1 MTDNFQTTRRGARES
16 ETNFLLT
23 LRRNAPLSPL
33 STFRI
38 GGYAQYF
45 LSVRSPES
53 LIAIVTNARRSGLPF
68 RILGGGSN
76 VVFPDTLLPGLLL
89 RVRGGGIRDDGNMV
103 TVDAGVTLENVIEWA
118 IMRGLK
124 GLETLS
130 GIPGTIGGAVVGN
143 AGAYG
148 HSIAEVVKKIEVW
161 DGRRR
166 RWIENAQCDFHYRES
181 IFKKKP
187 WIILQV
193 VLRFGRG
200 DTGELRRTSR
210 EIVKIRLKKYKPGL
224 RCPGSFFKNV
234 LVSEVPKRSLAL
246 VNPQKIIDGK
256 IPTGYL
262 LEEVGAKGMRI
273 GGIQIASFHANLFI
287 NDERGTARDVRKLA
301 RILKARVRKQ
311 FGIQLEEEVRYF

>member
-1 MTDNFQTTRRGARES
+1 MTDNFQTARRGARER

-23 LRRNAPLSPL
+23 LRRNVPLSPL

-38 GGYAQYF
+38 GGYAQYYR
-45 LSVRSPES
+45 SVRSPEG
-53 LIAIVTNARRSGLPF
+53 LIAIVTNARRAALPF

-76 VVFPDTLLPGLLL
+76 VVFPDTALPGLLV
-89 RVRGGGIRDDGNMV
+89 RVRGGAIRVDGNVVM
-103 TVDAGVTLENVIEWA
+103 VDAGVTLELVIEWA
-118 IMRGLK
+118 IFRGLK

-148 HSIAEVVKKIEVW
+148 HSIAEVVEKIEVW

-166 RWIENAQCDFHYRES
+166 RWIENSQCDFHYRES

-187 WIILQV
+187 WIILRV

-200 DTGELRRTSR
+200 DPGELSRTSR
-210 EIVKIRLKKYKPGL
+210 EIVEIRLKKYKPGL

-234 LVSEVPKRSLAL
+234 LVAEVPKQALAL
-246 VNPQKIIDGK
+246 VDPQKIIDGK

-273 GGIQIASFHANLFI
+273 GGIRIASFHANLFI
-287 NDERGTARDVRKLA
+287 NDKRGTAHDVRRLA
-301 RILKARVRKQ
+301 RILKARVRKT